1 MNKIIIAAIGLLS
14 SACVVH
20 AHPHPQPQPPPA
32 AHRPPPPPPV
42 VRSPHVQP
50 QPVKVKAWVWVK
62 GHQTPRGVWV
72 HGYWELRTV
81 PRHMLNRHPHTYVRH
96 VRGRGRPHPPARRYR

>member
-20 AHPHPQPQPPPA
+20 AHPHPPPA
-32 AHRPPPPPPV
+32 KPAHAVHRPVPPRPAP
-42 VRSPHVQP
+42 RMHQP
-50 QPVKVKAWVWVK
+50 QPVKVQAWVWVS

-72 HGYWELRTV
+72 HGYWELRSV
-81 PRHMLNRHPHTYVRH
+81 PRHMISRHPHTYVRQ
-96 VRGRGRPHPPARRYR
+96 VRGRGRPQPPPRRYR